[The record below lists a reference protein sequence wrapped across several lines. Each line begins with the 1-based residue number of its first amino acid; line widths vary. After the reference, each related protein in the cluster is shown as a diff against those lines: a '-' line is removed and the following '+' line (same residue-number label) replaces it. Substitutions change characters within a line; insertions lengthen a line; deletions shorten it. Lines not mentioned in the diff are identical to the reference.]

1 MIQRY
6 EALTSY
12 LLLPAVVGGGGTAL
26 RDFVSDAVG
35 NATQDA
41 NYKGLYLP
49 FYTVGTGAGETLAPA
64 RYQGTGA
71 LMFHK
76 HMQASCQASVKSR
89 SVHLSTASM
98 QVMLKADADSLK
110 LPMLAGQQAF
120 LNNTYVYS
128 IGDFPLSEKDY
139 KTAFRSVKLPHL

>member
-1 MIQRY
+1 MPI
-6 EALTSY
+6 T
-12 LLLPAVVGGGGTAL
+12 
-26 RDFVSDAVG
+26 
-35 NATQDA
+35 
-41 NYKGLYLP
+41 KGSICLSILWGQEQVKYWHL
-49 FYTVGTGAGETLAPA
+49 
-64 RYQGTGA
+64 QGIKCTGA

-76 HMQASCQASVKSR
+76 HMQASCQAFVTSR
-89 SVHLSTASM
+89 SVDLSTASM
-98 QVMLKADADSLK
+98 QVMGEADADSFK

>member
-1 MIQRY
+1 MSQRY

-12 LLLPAVVGGGGTAL
+12 LLLHAVVGGGGTAL

-49 FYTVGTGAGETLAPA
+49 FYTVGTGAGDAPA
-64 RYQGTGA
+64 SHPGTGA

-76 HMQASCQASVKSR
+76 HMQAGYQASV
-89 SVHLSTASM
+89 
-98 QVMLKADADSLK
+98 
-110 LPMLAGQQAF
+110 
-120 LNNTYVYS
+120 
-128 IGDFPLSEKDY
+128 
-139 KTAFRSVKLPHL
+139 